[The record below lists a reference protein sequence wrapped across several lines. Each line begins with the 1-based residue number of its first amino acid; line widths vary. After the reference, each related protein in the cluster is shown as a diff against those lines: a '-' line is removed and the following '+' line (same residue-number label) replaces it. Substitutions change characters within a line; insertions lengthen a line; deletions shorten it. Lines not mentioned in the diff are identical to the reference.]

1 MVLELVVRNREF
13 SYEFEYGMLRED
25 YMYAGN
31 IPSLVSLFGI
41 RPWGNTKPWKI
52 HNMPWC

>member
-1 MVLELVVRNREF
+1 MVLELVARNREF